1 MKIINLKS
9 LRPVDPE
16 LTELLKKYKQI
27 FVVEEHSEIGG
38 LNSIVSNILLKE
50 NIRPNNFK
58 CLSLPPKFLSSG
70 TYEQLL
76 MEYSLTPKNLIDL
89 ILQNT

>member
-1 MKIINLKS
+1 MIASRSLKLFNL
-9 LRPVDPE
+9 
-16 LTELLKKYKQI
+16 YKQI

-50 NIRPNNFK
+50 NIRPNIFK

-70 TYEQLL
+70 TYDQLL
-76 MEYSLTPKNLIDL
+76 IDYKLTPKNLIEL
-89 ILQNT
+89 ILESL